1 MPSSTSRS
9 PERTPTPGNRFTLP
23 GRRPRRIAHRG
34 LALHST
40 ENTLS
45 AFAQALEAGATMLET
60 DTRATSD
67 GLALAVHDETL
78 ERIAQDPRRIDALT
92 ASEAGAVRLR
102 GEEPLAMLED
112 VLGTFVDVPVNIDV
126 KSPDAIVP
134 AVTAIARTRSAERVC
149 VTSFDG
155 LIARSAANAVK
166 TATGVMPLR
175 SPSRGAMASFL
186 ATRALEL
193 PQKMISRVLR
203 PYAALQVP
211 RSYRGLPVVTPAS
224 VAAAHRAGCE
234 VHVWTVDE
242 PLVMQD
248 LLAQRVD
255 GIITGRVDL
264 LSALLDGPAPAGGP
278 GDGIRE

>member
-1 MPSSTSRS
+1 AARRAPRRGPRTGADVADPADAPPPRTGRAAAAARTRKRKMPSSTSRS

-102 GEEPLAMLED
+102 GEEPLAMLE
-112 VLGTFVDVPVNIDV
+112 
-126 KSPDAIVP
+126 
-134 AVTAIARTRSAERVC
+134 
-149 VTSFDG
+149 
-155 LIARSAANAVK
+155 
-166 TATGVMPLR
+166 
-175 SPSRGAMASFL
+175 
-186 ATRALEL
+186 
-193 PQKMISRVLR
+193 
-203 PYAALQVP
+203 
-211 RSYRGLPVVTPAS
+211 
-224 VAAAHRAGCE
+224 
-234 VHVWTVDE
+234 
-242 PLVMQD
+242 
-248 LLAQRVD
+248 
-255 GIITGRVDL
+255 
-264 LSALLDGPAPAGGP
+264 
-278 GDGIRE
+278 